1 MRKTAVTILALGI
14 VWIGYTA
21 WPLYDLLV
29 LVRAIEVRDVETVKR
44 HVYFDAV
51 RRSLGSQLIAAYMR
65 RTGNKVSPLAQSP
78 LAQSMAA
85 AALGIAD
92 PVLNK
97 LVSPEALS
105 ELLSVGWPVRVV
117 PSPPRETVGISMST
131 IGTIWQIFANSE
143 YGIGR
148 FEVSAPSAL
157 PPPQRFGLTFRLLQW
172 RWQLAELNL
181 PETIQDLLADELM
194 KTMKVPGK

>member
-1 MRKTAVTILALGI
+1 
-14 VWIGYTA
+14 
-21 WPLYDLLV
+21 
-29 LVRAIEVRDVETVKR
+29 
-44 HVYFDAV
+44 
-51 RRSLGSQLIAAYMR
+51 
-65 RTGNKVSPLAQSP
+65 
-78 LAQSMAA
+78 
-85 AALGIAD
+85 
-92 PVLNK
+92 
-97 LVSPEALS
+97 
-105 ELLSVGWPVRVV
+105 
-117 PSPPRETVGISMST
+117 MST
-131 IGTIWQIFANSE
+131 IGTVWQIFANSE

>member
-1 MRKTAVTILALGI
+1 
-14 VWIGYTA
+14 
-21 WPLYDLLV
+21 
-29 LVRAIEVRDVETVKR
+29 
-44 HVYFDAV
+44 
-51 RRSLGSQLIAAYMR
+51 
-65 RTGNKVSPLAQSP
+65 
-78 LAQSMAA
+78 MAA

-105 ELLSVGWPVRVV
+105 ELPGWPVTVV
-117 PSPPRETVGISMST
+117 PRPPPDTVGISMNT
-131 IGTIWQIFANSE
+131 IGTIWQIFGNSE

-157 PPPQRFGLTFRLLQW
+157 PQQQRFGLTFRLLQW
-172 RWQLAELNL
+172 RWQLADISL
-181 PETIQDLLADELM
+181 PETIQNLLADELI

>member
-51 RRSLGSQLIAAYMR
+51 RRSLSSQLIAAYMR
-65 RTGNKVSPLAQSP
+65 RTGNKVSP

-105 ELLSVGWPVRVV
+105 ELLSVGWPVTVV
-117 PSPPRETVGISMST
+117 PSPPPDTVGISMST
-131 IGTIWQIFANSE
+131 IGTIWQIFGNSE

-172 RWQLAELNL
+172 RWQLAEL
-181 PETIQDLLADELM
+181 
-194 KTMKVPGK
+194 